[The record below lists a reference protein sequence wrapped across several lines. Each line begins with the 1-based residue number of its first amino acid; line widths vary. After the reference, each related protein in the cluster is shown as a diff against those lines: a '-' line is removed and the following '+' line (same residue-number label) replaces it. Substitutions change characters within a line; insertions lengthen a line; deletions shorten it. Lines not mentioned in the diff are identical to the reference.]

1 MPIEIEAES
10 HQTLFFGQQGA
21 SQSFTASG
29 SYGDD
34 ALEVETLITANGQRF
49 FSRTGGPAEPVFAS
63 ALARGDGTYG
73 VGASG
78 IAGYSGNE
86 VASARIDFS
95 FANPINQAISFT
107 QQVRI
112 EPLEALAWVLTSGS
126 GEEFG
131 PIVVSASVSETFVRV
146 RADGT
151 REAPER
157 VFDYSLELRKN
168 EQTGQF
174 ERRFS
179 DDLLFELQVMGSNDF
194 ILGREFVDTTV
205 NGNSIFGARIDGFE
219 QTFDL
224 IELDVDEQIELS
236 FEARVLVA
244 RTAETGGP
252 AFAGDPFS
260 VTIDTPAF
268 VFDTSPVASP
278 VPEPGRYAMLA
289 AGLALLVL
297 ARCRHRPKASLWGRE
312 DLAFDH

>member
-219 QTFDL
+219 QGPETRTE
-224 IELDVDEQIELS
+224 IELALEAQVGEGGRIEASGPLRLAPLETELGVRVSDVDLAPFEAYLEPAMRVELS
-236 FEARVLVA
+236 KGRFGSELTLRIVES
-244 RTAETGGP
+244 RGG
-252 AFAGDPFS
+252 
-260 VTIDTPAF
+260 
-268 VFDTSPVASP
+268 VF
-278 VPEPGRYAMLA
+278 R
-289 AGLALLVL
+289 
-297 ARCRHRPKASLWGRE
+297 R
-312 DLAFDH
+312 